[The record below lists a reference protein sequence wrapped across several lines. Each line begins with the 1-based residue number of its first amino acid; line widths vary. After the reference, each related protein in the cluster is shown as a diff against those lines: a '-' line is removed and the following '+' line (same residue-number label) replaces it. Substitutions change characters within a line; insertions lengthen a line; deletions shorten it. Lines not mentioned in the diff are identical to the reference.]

1 MTLFS
6 KKPGFFSKA
15 SKSLTA
21 LAASSNSISEFLQKD
36 GENSRLTT
44 ILLKDIKRELINV
57 SELLE
62 KNISVFEKV
71 LKEEKEIVFEAEIN
85 RAKNKLVEEELPPP
99 GKHDFDF

>member
-62 KNISVFEKV
+62 KTLSILENV
-71 LKEEKEIVFEAEIN
+71 LKEEKEIIFETEIN
-85 RAKNKLVEEELPPP
+85 KAKNKLAEEELPLP